1 MAGDA
6 EIVLLPVGDTD
17 PAIVARIAARV
28 GAALD
33 VEVVAGQPQL
43 LPEGGF
49 DRRRSQ
55 YRSSVFLESLDRLR
69 RSIPN
74 QPRPYLL
81 GVAAADLF
89 VPRLNFIFGEAD
101 HAAGVAVI
109 SLARLRPQLY
119 GRPADP
125 PLLEERAFKEAIHE
139 IGHVYGLLHCRDPRC
154 IMLFSN
160 TIEDTDR
167 KGPGFC
173 PDCERQLLGLLGRRS
188 GLRP

>member
-173 PDCERQLLGLLGRRS
+173 PDCEGQLLGLLGRRS